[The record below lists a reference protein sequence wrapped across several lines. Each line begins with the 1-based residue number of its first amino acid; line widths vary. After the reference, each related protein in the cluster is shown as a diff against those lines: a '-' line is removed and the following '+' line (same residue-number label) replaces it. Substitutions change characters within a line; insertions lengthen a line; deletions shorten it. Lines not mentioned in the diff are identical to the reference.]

1 MAYAW
6 HCRAVLYT
14 RHQLLLLL
22 ALLAAAALGL
32 GVRHWRATHA
42 ELESRL
48 EQLDRQPQA
57 AEPETAATA
66 RDSRRPPKGSR
77 AATQSA
83 EPRLDLNQ
91 ASADELS
98 RLPGLGEVLAA
109 RIVATRDAR
118 GAFVSVDDLRRV
130 SGVGRVKLERLRAL
144 VTVAE

>member
-1 MAYAW
+1 
-6 HCRAVLYT
+6 VLYS

-42 ELESRL
+42 ELETRL

-57 AEPETAATA
+57 SEAGTAGTAPEG
-66 RDSRRPPKGSR
+66 RRPPKGSR
-77 AATQSA
+77 SGTPIT
-83 EPRLDLNQ
+83 EPPVDLNR

-98 RLPGLGEVLAA
+98 RLPGVGGVLAA

-118 GAFVSVDDLRRV
+118 GAFASVDDLRRV